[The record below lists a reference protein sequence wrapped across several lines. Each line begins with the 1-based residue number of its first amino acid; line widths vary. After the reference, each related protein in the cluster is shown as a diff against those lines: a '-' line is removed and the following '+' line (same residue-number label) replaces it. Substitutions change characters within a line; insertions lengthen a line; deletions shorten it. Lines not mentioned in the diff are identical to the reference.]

1 MADTPN
7 LDADLVI
14 EKYVK
19 VRDKKDEIKKQ
30 HVKELEPYNKALE
43 ILETKLLM
51 ALNAINVDSL
61 KSEHG
66 TAFKVVRSSVK
77 IEDWDTALGYLLNNN
92 MEHMLE
98 RRLNKTAVSEFVE
111 SAGSNFPGTSIN
123 NTTVVQVRRGSK

>member
-19 VRDKKDEIKKQ
+19 VRDKKDEIKKR
-30 HVKELEPYNKALE
+30 HTKELEPYNHALE
-43 ILETKLLM
+43 VLETKLLM
-51 ALNAINVDSL
+51 ALNTLNADSL

-66 TAFKVVRSSVK
+66 TAFKVVRSNVK
-77 IEDWDTALGYLLNNN
+77 IEDWETALGYLIDHNL
-92 MEHMLE
+92 EHMLE
-98 RRLNKTAVSEFVE
+98 RRLNKTAVHEFVE
-111 SAGSNFPGTSIN
+111 SAGTNFPGTSIN